1 MIRLNYKGMMAPTF
15 VPFKADGS
23 LNLEMVKPYAA
34 HLKKHGIAG
43 VWVNGSVGEG
53 MSMTVAERK
62 AVAEAWL
69 ACKDDKIMPTV
80 IVHCGAACLKDVQE
94 MARHA
99 ESHGA
104 SAVAVVPSLYER
116 PANTDQ
122 LVDYMQEVAKA
133 CPRTPLF
140 YYHIPIKTCVNLSMS
155 EFLAK
160 GVKRVPTLA
169 GIKFTDMDVSGEGHK
184 CLAVDSS
191 LTIFSGFDETLQEAL
206 SLGFTACVNATGN
219 FFPQL
224 GSRIFSR
231 MASGDVDGAKKA
243 QKELLDCLAVI
254 FAESGG
260 FNGAGLKAA
269 CTILTGLQLGPTRL
283 PVQMLTQDRMN
294 TVRKNLE
301 SRGFKVY

>member
-1 MIRLNYKGMMAPTF
+1 MTRLNFKGMMAPTF
-15 VPFKADGS
+15 APFKADGS

-34 HLKKHGIAG
+34 HLKKQGVTG

-53 MSMTVAERK
+53 LSMTVAERK

-69 ACKDDKIMPTV
+69 ACRDDVPTV
-80 IVHCGAACLKDVQE
+80 IVHCGAVCLKDVQE
-94 MARHA
+94 MACHA

-104 SAVAVVPSLYER
+104 SAVAVLPNVYER
-116 PANTDQ
+116 PATTDQ

-140 YYHIPIKTCVNLSMS
+140 YYHIPMKTCVNLSMS

-169 GIKFTDMDVSGEGHK
+169 GIKFTDMDVSGEGRK

-191 LTIFSGFDETLQEAL
+191 LTIFSGFDESLQEAL
-206 SLGFTACVNATGN
+206 SVGFTACVNSSGN
-219 FFPQL
+219 FVPQL
-224 GSRIFSR
+224 GSRIFSL
-231 MASGDVDGAKKA
+231 MAAGDADGAKKV
-243 QKELLDCLAVI
+243 QDQLLDCLAII

-294 TVRKNLE
+294 TVRKNLG